1 MYKTEL
7 PLNFHTHR
15 YHRRQLSTPKRSH
28 QLAHKHAPTGP
39 PIVEQRMAPPQRH
52 SSGDVLVVYHLD
64 DFPTPFAKRIGS
76 SDLTLGTFK
85 EKVFA
90 RKGDYR

>member
-1 MYKTEL
+1 
-7 PLNFHTHR
+7 
-15 YHRRQLSTPKRSH
+15 
-28 QLAHKHAPTGP
+28 
-39 PIVEQRMAPPQRH
+39 MAPPQRH

-90 RKGDYR
+90 RKGDYRFFFKRYCEDLGMEIMEEYSDDMVTLPLTQGKVIGRVEKVT